1 MLCLCTEVCLYRCL
15 HLIWA
20 HIDDTLVILHLL
32 DYTASLSISF
42 PDSNVTA
49 TEGEKKSIT
58 CTVSGKTLP
67 EQVTWQIKAKGEEEF
82 KDVAGENYD
91 AMPFGDVEGQPE
103 KRVFNLTITK
113 LTLEMSGDKY
123 RCVPPEG
130 TDFTF
135 AKKSTEIEIVVTAK
149 GETYATLLYVCSY
162 YADVILLS
170 DDISILL

>member
-49 TEGEKKSIT
+49 TEGDTKNIT

-67 EQVTWQIKAKGEEEF
+67 EQVTWQLMAKGEKEF
-82 KDVAGENYD
+82 KNVPGENYKV
-91 AMPFGDVEGQPE
+91 MPFGGVEGEPE
-103 KRVFNLTITK
+103 KRVFILTITN
-113 LTLEMSGDKY
+113 LTLAMSGNKY
-123 RCVPPEG
+123 KCVPPED
-130 TDFTF
+130 TAFTF
-135 AKKSTEIEIVVTAK
+135 AEKSTEIEIVVTAK
-149 GETYATLLYVCSY
+149 GETYATLLYVCSCP
-162 YADVILLS
+162 
-170 DDISILL
+170 